1 MTSELEHNWNT
12 VFGNAMLILA
22 VLPDTGD
29 GGRFPCPAC
38 KTGTV
43 HWGRA
48 TLNKHVRFE
57 CDGCK
62 TKLIQ

>member
-1 MTSELEHNWNT
+1 MPDDPEADWNKM
-12 VFGNAMLILA
+12 FANALLIMA
-22 VLPDTGD
+22 ALPEEGD

-48 TLNKHVRFE
+48 SSNKHVRFE